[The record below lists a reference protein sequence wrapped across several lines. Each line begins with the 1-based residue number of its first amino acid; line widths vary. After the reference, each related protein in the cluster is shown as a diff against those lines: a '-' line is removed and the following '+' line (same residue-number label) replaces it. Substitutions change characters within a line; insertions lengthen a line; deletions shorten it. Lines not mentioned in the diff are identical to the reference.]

1 LIISLNEKILRIQIK
16 AAFLLFI
23 FSLNIFV
30 GFACSIGI
38 DTDVMASHHVES
50 ESKISHS
57 HSHQHKSNAGK
68 DHHGSPKRHDHKT
81 GHKGKEDKKGC
92 CNDEVQKVQQLDKN
106 INSSSK
112 SISFK
117 NTAVLNPTFFRP
129 YTVKL
134 LKANP
139 TKSRDRFFYPPPPN
153 ILVQFQRFQI

>member
-1 LIISLNEKILRIQIK
+1 MKKSYAIQIK

-57 HSHQHKSNAGK
+57 HAHQHKSNAGK

-112 SISFK
+112 SISFQ

-153 ILVQFQRFQI
+153 ILVEFQRFQI

>member
-1 LIISLNEKILRIQIK
+1 MKQSYAIQIK

-23 FSLNIFV
+23 FSLNMFV

-38 DTDVMASHHVES
+38 DMDVNLPHHVEP
-50 ESKISHS
+50 ENKISHS
-57 HSHQHKSNAGK
+57 HSHQHNSNTGK
-68 DHHGSPKRHDHKT
+68 DHHGTQKSHNHKT
-81 GHKGKEDKKGC
+81 SHKEKEDKKGC

-106 INSSSK
+106 INSSAK
-112 SISFK
+112 SIGSQ
-117 NTAVLNPTFFRP
+117 NTPVLLPTYFQT

-139 TKSRDRFFYPPPPN
+139 TKSKHRFFYPPPPN

>member
-1 LIISLNEKILRIQIK
+1 MKKPYAIQIK

-23 FSLNIFV
+23 FNLNIFV

-57 HSHQHKSNAGK
+57 HAHQHKSNAGK

-112 SISFK
+112 SISFQ

-139 TKSRDRFFYPPPPN
+139 TKCRERFFYPPPPN
-153 ILVQFQRFQI
+153 ILVEFQRFQI

>member
-1 LIISLNEKILRIQIK
+1 MKQSYAIQIK

-23 FSLNIFV
+23 FSLNMFV

-38 DTDVMASHHVES
+38 DMDVNLPHHVEP
-50 ESKISHS
+50 ENKISHS
-57 HSHQHKSNAGK
+57 HAHQHKSNSGK
-68 DHHGSPKRHDHKT
+68 DHHGTPKSHDHKT

-112 SISFK
+112 SISFQ

-153 ILVQFQRFQI
+153 ILVEFQRFQI

>member
-1 LIISLNEKILRIQIK
+1 MKKSYAIQIK

-23 FSLNIFV
+23 FSLNMFV

-57 HSHQHKSNAGK
+57 HAHQHKSNAGK

-112 SISFK
+112 SISFQ
-117 NTAVLNPTFFRP
+117 NTAVLNPTFFQP

-153 ILVQFQRFQI
+153 ILVEFQRFQI

>member
-1 LIISLNEKILRIQIK
+1 MKKSYAIQIK

-57 HSHQHKSNAGK
+57 HAHQHKSNAGK

-112 SISFK
+112 SISFQ